1 MGVRVRQVCLQKDDR
16 RDPCGDA
23 NVLYLDNDST
33 LVLILYYNLAR
44 CYYWGKLGEGYKDC
58 SVSFLI

>member
-1 MGVRVRQVCLQKDDR
+1 MRVRQVCLQKDDR

-33 LVLILYYNLAR
+33 LVLILYYNWQDATTGGNR
-44 CYYWGKLGEGYKDC
+44 VKGTRDC